1 MALITLTAA
10 VLSLFV
16 RESSSIGNINKKQ
29 DEKMKIGTKEAEKSH
44 QNSGFEMD
52 KPVWFSK
59 YYIK

>member
-16 RESSSIGNINKKQ
+16 RESNINKKQ